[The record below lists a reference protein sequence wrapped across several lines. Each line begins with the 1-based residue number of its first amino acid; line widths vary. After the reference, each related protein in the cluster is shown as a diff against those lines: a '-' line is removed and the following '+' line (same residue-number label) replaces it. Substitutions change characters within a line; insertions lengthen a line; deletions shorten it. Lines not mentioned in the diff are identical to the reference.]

1 MIPAPQTQYIPSQ
14 QMMMPAYQPQ
24 SMPVAY
30 NTTAPYQQPSV
41 YYNYPTASCYA
52 QPQNQKSQF
61 NGVNIE
67 IINPQG
73 QGMVPTQQPYQVP
86 AQMQPIMLP
95 PYPVAYP
102 TSQATVNPPMAP
114 VQPVPVAPMQA
125 PVAQP
130 VQQEVPAQPAPVAP
144 QAAPVAPQPA
154 PVAVAPTPAPV
165 AQPVQQEA
173 PAVPAPQIQQKP
185 EIQTP
190 VTSDPSLSPEAFAG
204 KLRNTSGADQMA
216 VIEDIAT
223 KVKNDD
229 TIAPSLLDTQIFD
242 ALVDII
248 DADTSALAGPTPEV
262 IALRQ
267 KPEAELSEAD
277 KQKANQLSP
286 LEIAEQNKQFALF
299 TISFMQERLN
309 NELEKLN
316 NQTLELKD
324 LPCIDKV
331 VTSVK
336 SNPNPAVRIAG
347 ISALSNIAKPQY
359 KSDLTTIFEL
369 AKQDED
375 VKVQAAA
382 NNALDKLSK

>member
-125 PVAQP
+125 PVA
-130 VQQEVPAQPAPVAP
+130 
-144 QAAPVAPQPA
+144 PQPA
-154 PVAVAPTPAPV
+154 PVAPTPAPV
-165 AQPVQQEA
+165 AQPVQQEV

-267 KPEAELSEAD
+267 KPENELSEAD

-375 VKVQAAA
+375 AKVQAAA

>member
-52 QPQNQKSQF
+52 QPQKSQL

-73 QGMVPTQQPYQVP
+73 QGMVPTQQSYQVP

-114 VQPVPVAPMQA
+114 VQPATVAPMQT

-130 VQQEVPAQPAPVAP
+130 VQQEVPVQPAPVAT
-144 QAAPVAPQPA
+144 
-154 PVAVAPTPAPV
+154 TPAPV
-165 AQPVQQEA
+165 AQPAQQAQVQQA
-173 PAVPAPQIQQKP
+173 TPTVPAPQIQQKP

-248 DADTSALAGPTPEV
+248 DADTSSLAGPTPEV

-286 LEIAEQNKQFALF
+286 LEVAEQNKQFALF

-375 VKVQAAA
+375 AKVQAAA